1 MIRHVAGIAEIV
13 EDLDEAVAFYRNVLG
28 LEVEARNDRYA
39 LVAVTGVLHFGLWS
53 RAAAAEATFGDPAAV
68 DRVPLGFTVG
78 LEVDSVKDASE
89 GLVSNGGAEPAQSP
103 KQEPWGQSTS
113 RFFSPSGALCEF
125 SETPN
130 ARVIAQDLRLDA
142 DAE

>member
-13 EDLDEAVAFYRNVLG
+13 EDLDQAVAFYRNVLG

-39 LVAVTGVLHFGLWS
+39 LVSIPGVIHFGLWS
-53 RAAAAEATFGDPAAV
+53 RSAAAEATFGDPAAAGKI
-68 DRVPLGFTVG
+68 PLGFTLG
-78 LEVDSVKDASE
+78 LEVDAVKDASQNV
-89 GLVSNGGAEPAQSP
+89 VSKGARLAQSP
-103 KQEPWGQSTS
+103 KKEPWGQSTS

-130 ARVIAQDLRLDA
+130 ARVIAQDLRLESE
-142 DAE
+142 AE